1 MDKINWKFIQQNS
14 DSILADGLWQLIK
27 RPFESCNEITHN
39 DFGNYLIS
47 YDEKAYYIGEAQD
60 ICKRL
65 KQQFKPKT
73 STFYKNYQK
82 HLTNNKD
89 LNTIAIDSFR
99 IQHISTQLGRKEVE
113 EFGIV
118 NLPTIINSF
127 QLEKRN
133 KYKISYNNGI
143 WDEVQK
149 LKSELLKEGEKE
161 ILKST
166 FKSWSENVVSPNPG
180 LYIVRDKDDQLIYI
194 GESSNIRERYL
205 THGGKKA
212 YFSALRRHIATEI
225 LSFELKERNGKKKYL
240 TEAEE
245 RAVTLFLQSCNSVFY
260 HANFGRCELEEY
272 LIKKHKPLLNRK
284 GNKED

>member
-1 MDKINWKFIQQNS
+1 MEKINWKFIQQNS

-27 RPFESCNEITHN
+27 SPFESCNEITHN

-47 YDEKAYYIGEAQD
+47 HDEKPYYIGEAKD

-65 KQQFKPKT
+65 KQQFRVET

-82 HLTNNKD
+82 HLTNNKG
-89 LNTIAIDSFR
+89 LNTVPIDVFR

-118 NLPTIINSF
+118 NLPTIVNSF
-127 QLEKRN
+127 QLKKRN
-133 KYKISYNNGI
+133 KYQILYNNGI
-143 WDEVQK
+143 WNEVQK

-166 FKSWSENVVSPNPG
+166 FKKWSENVVDPNAG
-180 LYIVRDKDDQLIYI
+180 LYIVKDKDNQLIYI
-194 GESSNIRERYL
+194 GESSNISERYV
-205 THGGKKA
+205 THSNTT

-240 TEAEE
+240 TEAED

-272 LIKKHKPLLNRK
+272 LIKKHQPLLNRK
-284 GNKED
+284 GNKQD